1 MVADL
6 TAVAGESDP
15 DLPLDESAPE
25 FQVNLDPLKLQEAG
39 LDTVQTAAILQAV
52 FIVAK
57 TIYQYITGGN
67 EFDSCLSLAEKTA

>member
-6 TAVAGESDP
+6 TDVAGESDL

-25 FQVNLDPLKLQEAG
+25 IQVNLDPLKLQEAG

-67 EFDSCLSLAEKTA
+67 EFDGCLSLAEKTA

>member
-6 TAVAGESDP
+6 TDVAGESDS

-25 FQVNLDPLKLQEAG
+25 IQVNLDPLKLQEAG

-57 TIYQYITGGN
+57 TIYQYIPGGN
-67 EFDSCLSLAEKTA
+67 EFDGCLSLA